1 MPSKTSAK
9 TTSKKTS
16 SKKESVKPAPEPVVE
31 KKVTAN
37 PLVEENVVVAAAEP
51 VPQSGVMDAMTSFG
65 AHLQSLYTQ
74 LNSVKAEY
82 RALEKKMQR
91 ELKQANKIT
100 AKKAKRKGARA
111 PSGFVKPT
119 KISDEL
125 ANFLNKPVGSEMAR
139 TDVTREINAYIRANS
154 LQDKDNGR
162 KILPDKKLS
171 TLLKLGKTDEL
182 TYFNLQR
189 YMSHHFA
196 KAQPKVV
203 AAS

>member
-9 TTSKKTS
+9 SASKKTS
-16 SKKESVKPAPEPVVE
+16 SKKETVKPAPEPVVE

-37 PLVEENVVVAAAEP
+37 PLVEENVVVAAEP

-154 LQDKDNGR
+154 LQDKENGR

-171 TLLKLGKTDEL
+171 TLLKLGKSDEL

-196 KAQPKVV
+196 KAQPKAVT
-203 AAS
+203 SS